1 MKKIFILMMV
11 LMLTLASCGKY
22 NITISEKEETVGST
36 MMVFTND
43 GNFLY
48 EFHGNKIN
56 VTSNHTYPKNHE
68 GQPFLY
74 ADIDKSHYST
84 NENSVIVYNDN
95 LKCDYKFKE
104 NIVNDNDRNK
114 LINKIKN
121 KSDNGFIFIV
131 QSESGVP
138 LLIFSGNKIEDI
150 SNIEDNKHF
159 YKFKIDNKKI
169 FLYNVTFEII
179 DKSLIK

>member
-1 MKKIFILMMV
+1 M
-11 LMLTLASCGKY
+11 
-22 NITISEKEETVGST
+22 
-36 MMVFTND
+36 
-43 GNFLY
+43 
-48 EFHGNKIN
+48 
-56 VTSNHTYPKNHE
+56 
-68 GQPFLY
+68 
-74 ADIDKSHYST
+74 
-84 NENSVIVYNDN
+84 YNDN

-131 QSESGVP
+131 QSESGIP